1 MKNISKTRN
10 EKEKR
15 DGDLNWI
22 FLDKDEIY

>member
-15 DGDLNWI
+15 DGDLNRI